1 MPNQTTMKT
10 DHLQTLAVKVLWAV
24 HSWSGRHYRRERLR
38 QELRRIGREFAASRK
53 APAHATAARH

>member
-1 MPNQTTMKT
+1 MLNQTTMKT

-38 QELRRIGREFAASRK
+38 QELRRIGREL
-53 APAHATAARH
+53 AARRKDPARPAAVRH